1 MVGLNHPGD
10 AMFLR
15 MIRRIILG
23 LAMTALPCSGIAAD
37 AKSKDGDTGFM
48 GSLNSMLKSVGD
60 GVRSAGEA
68 VGKGAKEASKEVDK
82 SAAEGRK
89 AVVGEQR

>member
-1 MVGLNHPGD
+1 MVLKV
-10 AMFLR
+10 
-15 MIRRIILG
+15 IRRIILG
-23 LAMTALPCSGIAAD
+23 LAVLVLPCSGFAAD
-37 AKSKDGDTGFM
+37 AKSKEGDQGFM

-60 GVRSAGEA
+60 GVRGAGEA

-82 SAAEGRK
+82 SAAQGRK